1 MLKPAITAACLCLGT
16 AAVAH
21 PHVFVQAEVE
31 LIVDQGQLTGVRLN
45 WIYDDFFSL
54 LLTEDLEIDPDGD
67 LVLTEEELAKLSA
80 SVTDWP
86 ADYQGDLYLM
96 QDATPLALGP
106 RQDHHATLR
115 DGLVVESVL
124 MPLATPVAVG
134 DPVEVRVY
142 DPFYYIAYSVV
153 GDLVVTGDP
162 DCTASYRAAD
172 LNAAYALVDELL
184 YGRPASDVGPDEQ
197 FPEVGVHFA
206 DTVTLRCAA

>member
-1 MLKPAITAACLCLGT
+1 MLKHILAVASLCLGSG
-16 AAVAH
+16 AMAH

-54 LLTEDLEIDPDGD
+54 LLTEDLQIDPDGD
-67 LVLTEEELAKLSA
+67 LVLTEEELATLSA

-86 ADYQGDLYLM
+86 PDYQGDLYLV
-96 QDATPLALGP
+96 QDAQPLALAP
-106 RQDHHATLR
+106 RQEHHATLR
-115 DGLVVESVL
+115 DGLVVETVL
-124 MPLATPVAVG
+124 MPLANPVTVG

-162 DCTASYRAAD
+162 NCTASYRAAD

-206 DTVTLRCAA
+206 DTVTLRCDA

>member
-1 MLKPAITAACLCLGT
+1 MLRSIALAACLSFGT
-16 AAVAH
+16 SAIAH
-21 PHVFVQAEVE
+21 PHVFVQAQVE
-31 LIVDQGQLTGVRLN
+31 LVVEEGMLTGVRLK

-54 LLTEDLEIDPDGD
+54 LMTEDLQIDPDGD
-67 LVLTEEELAKLSA
+67 LVLTAEEEQMLSA

-86 ADYQGDLYLM
+86 ADYAGDLYLV
-96 QDATPLALGP
+96 QGSAPLRLGP
-106 RQDHHATLR
+106 RQDHHATLE
-115 DGLVVESVL
+115 DGLVVEHVL
-124 MPLATPVAVG
+124 MPLADPVDASVAV
-134 DPVEVRVY
+134 DVRVY

-162 DCTASYRAAD
+162 NCRASYRPAD

-206 DTVTLRCAA
+206 DTVTLTCAT